1 MKLDLVT
8 AMKRASLLL
17 LLVAFISPLR
27 AAEPVLPLKVSD
39 NRRHLVDQRGAPFLY
54 QADTPWMLFVK
65 LTEAEAKE
73 YIATRKAQGF
83 NALQVMV
90 TGFFGMTNRAGDLPF
105 AGVPPEQDFAQPN
118 EAFFA
123 HVDRV
128 VEEARGQGVLL
139 AIAPAWSDCC
149 GVGWAGKE
157 KDGTPMNLIKASL
170 LLLCLGLVPGLKG
183 AELDTSLVG
192 HWDFSSSDDS
202 LALAA

>member
-1 MKLDLVT
+1 MKPAVT
-8 AMKRASLLL
+8 LLTALLL
-17 LLVAFISPLR
+17 APLAPLR
-27 AAEPVLPLKVSD
+27 AAEPAFPLKLSE

-73 YIATRKAQGF
+73 YIAARKAQGF
-83 NALQVMV
+83 NALQVML
-90 TGFFGMTNRAGDLPF
+90 TGFLGMTNRVGDLPF

-128 VEEARGQGVLL
+128 VEEARRQGVLL

-157 KDGTPMNLIKASL
+157 KDGTPKPMNKN
-170 LLLCLGLVPGLKG
+170 G
-183 AELDTSLVG
+183 AEKVREFGRWLG
-192 HWDFSSSDDS
+192 Q
-202 LALAA
+202 